1 MTDSATENRIVV
13 GMDGSAGSAA
23 AVRWAADQAVRQ
35 GAALQVVTVWVHD
48 EMLDDASAD
57 RTVAEARDV
66 HLKALEAATAKVLD
80 AHEGLDITYD
90 VPQGDPGETLVE
102 RSKGAAL
109 LVLGS
114 HGTGKIRELLVGSVC
129 KTALRHAT
137 CPVVVIPPPAAAPE
151 GRLGRLLNS
160 VAYEP
165 GPIL

>member
-23 AVRWAADQAVRQ
+23 AVRWAADQAIRQ
-35 GAALQVVTVWVHD
+35 GAGLQVVNVWVHD
-48 EMLDDASAD
+48 SALDDASAN

-90 VPQGDPGETLVE
+90 VPQGDPGDTLVE

-114 HGTGKIRELLVGSVC
+114 HGTGKLRELLVGSVC

-137 CPVVVIPPPAAAPE
+137 CPVAVIPPPAAAPE
-151 GRLGRLLNS
+151 GRLGRLLAS
-160 VAYEP
+160 VSYEP